1 MQKRFFPVLYP
12 FIRRH
17 TLKIRE
23 MLPTVFTMGNIICG
37 FTSILCASNHQL
49 EIAGWLIVAAMA
61 LDAFDGRLAR
71 MMKSASKLG
80 AQLDSMADLATFGIA
95 PAILMIKACANFP
108 AIFLWGLGLFF
119 MICAA
124 FRLAR
129 FNIQKDDGVNISRH
143 FFTGLPTTLSGGTI
157 AQLVILN
164 QFIQIKFGTNLVVV
178 LLPFITFTLG
188 LFMISKIPFFN
199 ITSKIGLK
207 QGIWFMVLEF
217 SAAILFFVLMP
228 ELALSTALSCYLI
241 SCAMYGVVKGRHLKK
256 GYSVT

>member
-1 MQKRFFPVLYP
+1 M
-12 FIRRH
+12 
-17 TLKIRE
+17 KIRE
-23 MLPTVFTMGNIICG
+23 MLPTIVTMGNIICG
-37 FTSILCASNHQL
+37 FSSILCTSNYQF
-49 EIAGWLIVAAMA
+49 EAAAWLIVAAMA

-71 MMKSASKLG
+71 MMKSVSKIG
-80 AQLDSMADLATFGIA
+80 AQLDSMADLVTFGIA
-95 PAILMIKACANFP
+95 PAILMIKTCTNFP
-108 AIFLWGLGLFF
+108 VFFLWGVGLFF

-129 FNIQKDDGVNISRH
+129 FNIKKDEGAIISRH

-164 QFIQIKFGTNLVVV
+164 YFIQIKFDADIVEM
-178 LLPFITFTLG
+178 LLPFITFALG
-188 LFMISKIPFFN
+188 LFMVSNVPFFN
-199 ITSKIGLK
+199 ITGKIGIK

-217 SAAILFFVLMP
+217 SAAILFFVLAP